1 VKDQRHT
8 AVYLFG
14 AVCPERDAAFDLVL
28 PIVSTSAMQA
38 FLDQLSVQVA
48 PGAHALVVMDRAG
61 WHCANDLVTPDNLA
75 PIFLPPYSP
84 ELNGIERLWLYL
96 KERFLSHRS
105 WADYDAIVDAVCRA
119 WQRVTAEAGRI
130 KSLCQMEWTQAVNNE
145 WGWYKPPHGTR
156 PRAAVPG
163 AGEALLSSQSVRLIL

>member
-1 VKDQRHT
+1 MKDQRHT

-145 WGWYKPPHGTR
+145 WGWYEILGRLLDGGHRNAGQL
-156 PRAAVPG
+156 AG
-163 AGEALLSSQSVRLIL
+163 AL